1 MHIFVHKS
9 HYKILCSMNTEL
21 PCSYSNNINHH
32 TYYTGYL
39 RLYLKNFKFSLLL
52 LPSQSFMQ
60 QY

>member
-1 MHIFVHKS
+1 
-9 HYKILCSMNTEL
+9 MNTEL